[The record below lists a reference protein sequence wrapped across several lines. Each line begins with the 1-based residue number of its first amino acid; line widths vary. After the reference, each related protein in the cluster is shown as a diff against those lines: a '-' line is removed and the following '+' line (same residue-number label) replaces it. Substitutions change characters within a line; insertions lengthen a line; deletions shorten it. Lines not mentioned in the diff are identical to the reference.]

1 MPSTKNAWT
10 EFKPMFNS
18 KKAMKKLV
26 IFSDLDGT
34 LLDHDSYSWA
44 AAKPALDRLK
54 KQNIPV
60 VFNTSKTLSEVLPLQ
75 LEMALDHPFITENG
89 MITTIPANYFQS
101 SDTDKNTHY
110 FHGQPYRAIRRVL
123 KQFREH
129 YGFRFRGFGDC
140 SHSEIADLS
149 GLSLEEAKLAA
160 DRKASEPLIWEDSA
174 QALELFEKQLTKE
187 GLHLTRGGRFYHVS
201 GKGDKGSAAKKLF
214 KHYLKSFPDW
224 QWLSMGLG
232 DSFNDLPMLEV
243 VDIPVLVRSEKSKQ
257 PAIEHLSDI
266 KYTKSVGPEGW
277 NEAVLEILNSVQEG
291 HQPVC
296 SEQDSS
302 LQDSSLQEV

>member
-1 MPSTKNAWT
+1 
-10 EFKPMFNS
+10 MFNS
-18 KKAMKKLV
+18 KKAMAKLV

-34 LLDHDSYSWA
+34 LLDHDSYSWV
-44 AAKPALDRLK
+44 AAKPALDRLRE
-54 KQNIPV
+54 QNIPV
-60 VFNTSKTLSEVLPLQ
+60 VFNTSKTLSEVLSLQ

-89 MITTIPANYFQS
+89 MITTIPAHYFQS

-110 FHGQPYRAIRRVL
+110 FHGQPYKAIRRVL
-123 KQFREH
+123 KQFREQ

-149 GLSLEEAKLAA
+149 GLDLEEAKLAA
-160 DRKASEPLIWEDSA
+160 DRKASEPLIWEDSDK
-174 QALELFEKQLTKE
+174 ALEQFEKQLSEE
-187 GLHLTRGGRFYHVS
+187 GLQLTRGGRFYHVS

-214 KHYLKSFPDW
+214 KHYLKNFPEW
-224 QWLSMGLG
+224 TWISMGLG

-257 PAIEHLSDI
+257 PITEHLSNI

-277 NEAVLEILNSVQEG
+277 NEAVLEVLDSIQEG
-291 HQPVC
+291 HEPVR
-296 SEQDSS
+296 SPQDSVIKDCS
-302 LQDSSLQEV
+302 LQDG